1 MNIVNTLIPV
11 FCIIA
16 LGAVLRKMRFMSA
29 DFVRGLNKLTY
40 WVGLAC
46 LLFYTIADVS
56 YNYQVAG
63 KTFLVVFI
71 GTLVCVAA
79 GYVFAF
85 LLRLARHR

>member
-1 MNIVNTLIPV
+1 
-11 FCIIA
+11 
-16 LGAVLRKMRFMSA
+16 MRFMSA

-85 LLRLARHR
+85 LLRLGAASIGTFVQGPAVRISLMWDCP